1 VQLEGRWLSPFTD
14 QRFAVVNW
22 QGPNDMG
29 AIALNLGVAVEL
41 SEFLEVMTGGAD
53 DVAANAPTAPAD
65 APPAEVTP

>member
-1 VQLEGRWLSPFTD
+1 
-14 QRFAVVNW
+14 
-22 QGPNDMG
+22 MG